1 MALINCPE
9 CGKEISDTCESCIH
23 CGYKLSNDS
32 DPKVKQSGKKKI
44 SIIAILLI
52 VIAIIGVII
61 TSILIVNSVQEKNR
75 IEQEKQEQILAQ
87 EEEEKL
93 KQAEIEAH
101 KLTYEETVCYYAIE
115 YFKTTLKNPNSLQI
129 HDIQISPSLL
139 TDDLYD
145 EEKDKDPNRR
155 YSEYAIY
162 LDYSAQNGFGGSN
175 RETYYIIMEGTSVSE
190 DSFIE
195 QFLLE
200 GYYLSYCSFNI
211 DVNKIKYAID
221 HPEVLDY

>member
-23 CGYKLSNDS
+23 CGYKLSNNSDS
-32 DPKVKQSGKKKI
+32 KVKQTNKKKI

-52 VIAIIGVII
+52 VIAIIGII
-61 TSILIVNSVQEKNR
+61 IASILIVNSVQEKNR

-115 YFKTTLKNPNSLQI
+115 YFKTILKDPDSLQI
-129 HDIQISPSLL
+129 NEVKIAR
-139 TDDLYD
+139 TVFG
-145 EEKDKDPNRR
+145 DPEDSEGH
-155 YSEYAIY
+155 YSEYVVI
-162 LDYSAQNGFGGSN
+162 LDYSAQNGFGGTN
-175 RETYYIIMEGTSVSE
+175 RETYYITMSGNKVSE
-190 DSFIE
+190 HNSSSQEGQSASYIDSWIINV
-195 QFLLE
+195 
-200 GYYLSYCSFNI
+200 ST
-211 DVNKIKYAID
+211 DKIKYAID

>member
-52 VIAIIGVII
+52 VIVIIGII
-61 TSILIVNSVQEKNR
+61 IASILIVNSVQEKNR

-87 EEEEKL
+87 EEEEKQ

-115 YFKTTLKNPNSLQI
+115 YFKTILKNPDSLQI
-129 HDIQISPSLL
+129 HDVKIGPTISAEVNEQ
-139 TDDLYD
+139 DLNGHYI
-145 EEKDKDPNRR
+145 
-155 YSEYAIY
+155 EYIVI
-162 LDYSAQNGFGGSN
+162 LDYSAQNGFGGIDRN
-175 RETYYIIMEGTSVSE
+175 KYYITMSDTVTSPNNSVSQ
-190 DSFIE
+190 DG
-195 QFLLE
+195 QA
-200 GYYLSYCSFNI
+200 LSYLDFSLI
-211 DVNKIKYAID
+211 DVSTDKIKYALD